1 ILFKKTIERL
11 SRNLKNFD
19 DQKDLIEE
27 YINKIKPHIN
37 DNTVFCCDK
46 SDLVKLHTCEL

>member
-1 ILFKKTIERL
+1 MIYRFLNSQSVLLSEISRSLEENILFKKTIERL

-27 YINKIKPHIN
+27 YINKI
-37 DNTVFCCDK
+37 
-46 SDLVKLHTCEL
+46 